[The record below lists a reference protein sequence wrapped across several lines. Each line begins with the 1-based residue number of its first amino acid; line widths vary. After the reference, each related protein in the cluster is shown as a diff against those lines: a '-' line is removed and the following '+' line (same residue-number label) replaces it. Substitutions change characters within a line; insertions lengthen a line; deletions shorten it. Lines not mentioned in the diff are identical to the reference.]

1 MSESP
6 LDAAVEYFEGQYVTQ
21 FYGHEVAARL
31 RTLDAETQSAI
42 TAETPCGPTP
52 DACDAEAGDPCANHE
67 REQAHGEG
75 EHAFCG
81 PECADTTTQEP
92 PR

>member
-1 MSESP
+1 MPESP
-6 LDAAVEYFEGQYVTQ
+6 LDAAAAYFDSQYVTQ
-21 FYGHEVAARL
+21 FYGHEVAAHL
-31 RTLDAETQSAI
+31 RALAANDQATCTTD
-42 TAETPCGPTP
+42 TPCGPTP
-52 DACDAEAGDPCANHE
+52 DTCDAEAGDPCANHE

-81 PECADTTTQEP
+81 PECTEATTQEP